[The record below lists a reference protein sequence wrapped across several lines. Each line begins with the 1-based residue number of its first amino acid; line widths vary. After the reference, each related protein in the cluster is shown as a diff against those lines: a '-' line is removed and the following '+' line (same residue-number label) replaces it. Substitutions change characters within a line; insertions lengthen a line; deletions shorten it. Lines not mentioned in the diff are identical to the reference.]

1 MKILCVRNIAAS
13 NKMSATGSPDPS
25 GSGRLEYTQ
34 GLFLDNDFTQ
44 IHLVRASLP
53 RIETI
58 HIPESEIVRPQPLS
72 EIQRQLESLSGQS
85 FTTNRYIERA
95 FRIRQN
101 PQHLY
106 DPVSGIQESHIAHVD
121 SWIQRTNGSSHRA
134 LLIDWDRT
142 LTMFEGYI
150 GDDEGGI
157 IGNRIE
163 YYEDLL
169 TFLLGGAPRLAAIRS
184 MLHRAHDAHIDMYIL
199 TNNGG
204 CNDIPSG
211 FNHFVKQL
219 FQSIPYVLI
228 CGKEYGGHKGRAL
241 ESYPEFARL
250 RQPTTGGRHDRSR
263 KYRCRRRRRTF
274 RVSRRKSY

>member
-1 MKILCVRNIAAS
+1 VRTA
-13 NKMSATGSPDPS
+13 
-25 GSGRLEYTQ
+25 
-34 GLFLDNDFTQ
+34 
-44 IHLVRASLP
+44 LP

-58 HIPESEIVRPQPLS
+58 HIPESETLSPQPLS
-72 EIQRQLESLSGQS
+72 DIQRQLESMSAGDGQSEQS
-85 FTTNRYIERA
+85 FTTNRYIERVT
-95 FRIRQN
+95 RIRKT
-101 PQHLY
+101 PHHAY
-106 DPVSGIQESHIAHVD
+106 DPVSGIQESHIAQID
-121 SWIQRTNGSSHRA
+121 SWIERTNGSSKRA

-142 LTMFEGYI
+142 LTVFEGYV

-157 IGNRIE
+157 IGNRVE

-169 TFLLGGAPRLAAIRS
+169 TFLLGGAPRLASIRA
-184 MLHRAHDAHIDMYIL
+184 MLRRAHDAHIDIYIV

-204 CNDIPSG
+204 CNDISSG

-241 ESYPEFARL
+241 ESYPEFSLL
-250 RQPTTGGRHDRSR
+250 RHATAATAATTAAAIGGGKHASR

-274 RVSRRKSY
+274 RISRRK

>member
-1 MKILCVRNIAAS
+1 MAA
-13 NKMSATGSPDPS
+13 
-25 GSGRLEYTQ
+25 YVQ
-34 GLFLDNDFTQ
+34 GLFLDNDSTQ
-44 IHLVRASLP
+44 IRLVRTALP

-58 HIPESEIVRPQPLS
+58 HIPESESLHAQPLS
-72 EIQRQLESLSGQS
+72 EIQRQLESMSGQS
-85 FTTNRYIERA
+85 FTTNRYIERVT
-95 FRIRQN
+95 RIRKT
-101 PQHLY
+101 PHHAY
-106 DPVSGIQESHIAHVD
+106 DPVSGIQESHIAQID
-121 SWIQRTNGSSHRA
+121 SWIERTNGSSKRA

-142 LTMFEGYI
+142 LTVFEGYV

-169 TFLLGGAPRLAAIRS
+169 TFLLGGASRLAAIRA
-184 MLHRAHDAHIDMYIL
+184 MLRRAHAAHIDIYIV

-250 RQPTTGGRHDRSR
+250 QEPVAAGGSR
-263 KYRCRRRRRTF
+263 KYRCRRRRNRRTF
-274 RVSRRKSY
+274 RLSRRK

>member
-1 MKILCVRNIAAS
+1 MAVS
-13 NKMSATGSPDPS
+13 GPPDPS
-25 GSGRLEYTQ
+25 GSGHEYTQ

-44 IHLVRASLP
+44 IRLVRASLP

-58 HIPESEIVRPQPLS
+58 HIPESEVPRPQSLS

-95 FRIRQN
+95 FRIRQK

-121 SWIQRTNGSSHRA
+121 SWIQRTYGSPHRA

-169 TFLLGGAPRLAAIRS
+169 MFLLGGASRLSAIRA
-184 MLHRAHDAHIDMYIL
+184 MLRRAHDAHIDIYIV

-228 CGKEYGGHKGRAL
+228 CGREYGGHKGKAL

-250 RQPTTGGRHDRSR
+250 RQPWSGVGGRRR
-263 KYRCRRRRRTF
+263 TRQKYRCCRRRRTF
-274 RVSRRKSY
+274 RVYGRK

>member
-1 MKILCVRNIAAS
+1 MALS
-13 NKMSATGSPDPS
+13 DS
-25 GSGRLEYTQ
+25 RLKYVQ
-34 GLFLDNDFTQ
+34 GLFLDNDSTQ
-44 IHLVRASLP
+44 IRLVRTALP

-58 HIPESEIVRPQPLS
+58 HIPESETLRPQPLS
-72 EIQRQLESLSGQS
+72 DIQRQLESITFGLSGLSGQS
-85 FTTNRYIERA
+85 FTTNRYIERVS
-95 FRIRQN
+95 RIRQN
-101 PQHLY
+101 PQHVY
-106 DPVSGIQESHIAHVD
+106 DPVSGIQESHIAQID
-121 SWIQRTNGSSHRA
+121 SWIQRTNGSSKRA

-142 LTMFEGYI
+142 LTVFEGYI

-169 TFLLGGAPRLAAIRS
+169 TFLLGGASRLAAIRA
-184 MLHRAHDAHIDMYIL
+184 MLRRAHDAHIDIYIV

-241 ESYPEFARL
+241 ESYPEFALL
-250 RQPTTGGRHDRSR
+250 RQQTAATTTAAAIGGGKYASR
-263 KYRCRRRRRTF
+263 KYRCRRRRNRRTF
-274 RVSRRKSY
+274 RLARRK